1 MKRIATALIVG
12 PAVVAAVLWAP
23 EWLFLIVLAAV
34 AVLCFYEY
42 GGIAAAY
49 GIEKPGIAGYVAGL
63 ILLFS
68 IYEPALL
75 IVLFALLALGF
86 AMTSAD
92 LRQSLP
98 RAAAFLL
105 GIVYI
110 FGAWHWAIPLRL
122 RSPYWLLFALA
133 LMWIGDTAAYYGGR
147 AFGKR
152 KMAPRISPG
161 KTWAGSVASIVGS
174 VVFGIL
180 FTHYLLPDVAPGW
193 AVALSAAGNIAG
205 QIGDLAE
212 SALKR
217 GAGLK
222 DSGTMLPGH
231 GGWLDR
237 VDSALFTLPV
247 IYWMLAVAGARIP

>member
-1 MKRIATALIVG
+1 MKRILTALIVG

-23 EWLFLIVLAAV
+23 ELLFFAVLATV
-34 AVLCFYEY
+34 AVLCFHEY
-42 GGIAAAY
+42 CGIVAAY

-68 IYEPALL
+68 VYEPALL
-75 IVLFALLALGF
+75 IVLFALLALGL
-86 AMTSAD
+86 AITSAD
-92 LRQSLP
+92 LRHSLP

-105 GIVYI
+105 GIIYI

-122 RSPYWLLFALA
+122 RSPSWLLFALA

-147 AFGKR
+147 AFGR
-152 KMAPRISPG
+152 HKMAPHVSPG
-161 KTWAGSVASIVGS
+161 KTWEGGAASLIGS

-180 FTHYLLPDVAPGW
+180 FLHYLMADVSVAW
-193 AVALSAAGNIAG
+193 AAALSVAGNIAG

-217 GAGLK
+217 GAGVK
-222 DSGTMLPGH
+222 DSGAMLPGH

-247 IYWMLAVAGARIP
+247 VYWMLTIAPAG